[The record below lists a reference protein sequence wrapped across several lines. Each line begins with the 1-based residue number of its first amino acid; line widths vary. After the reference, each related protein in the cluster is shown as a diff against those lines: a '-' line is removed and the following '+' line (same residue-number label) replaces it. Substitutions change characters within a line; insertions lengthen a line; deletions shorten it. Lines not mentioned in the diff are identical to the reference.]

1 MTPPLFHFLIFL
13 LEFGKYILRPYFHI
27 VYRSH
32 KEYAKDKNNTN
43 ETIWVFYLSILFEYS
58 IWVFYLSI
66 LLQVKPNK
74 RKKEKSTC
82 VALYF
87 WPVLLNNTVYYRGI
101 SSFVRVLMNL
111 FDDAVM
117 E

>member
-13 LEFGKYILRPYFHI
+13 LEFAKYILRPYLYI

-32 KEYAKDKNNTN
+32 KEYAKDENNTN
-43 ETIWVFYLSILFEYS
+43 ET

-87 WPVLLNNTVYYRGI
+87 WPVLLYNTVYYRGI
-101 SSFVRVLMNL
+101 SSFVRVLVNL

>member
-13 LEFGKYILRPYFHI
+13 LEFAKYILRPYLNI
-27 VYRSH
+27 VHWSH
-32 KEYAKDKNNTN
+32 KEYERNH
-43 ETIWVFYLSILFEYS
+43 LSILFEYS

-74 RKKEKSTC
+74 RKKKKSTC

-87 WPVLLNNTVYYRGI
+87 WPVLLYNTVYYRGI
-101 SSFVRVLMNL
+101 SSFVRVLVNL